1 MLERI
6 SEGEAADIM
15 AVCSGATRAFT
26 NLIRFGL
33 QMKQHNQL
41 ISSQRM
47 NALAAP
53 QPFVGDNFL
62 WQGNIFDLSYFW
74 AKDCE
79 TISMEAINKL
89 PPEVQLKAKAN
100 LNEMYYKGYITFNAD
115 KTGFVLTE
123 KGKEIAYNPDFVAKA
138 AQSSQTT
145 VLQVQKYLEQNFVG
159 TLPKTPT
166 GIDFE
171 DDVLDTS
178 TEIIE
183 VNKTKPKP
191 TPTKNVAEKT
201 VVNGTKT
208 AKSAS
213 SETVTNKAIAGQVAT
228 KTAEVTANVA
238 KTSGEVA
245 QATTNVAATAT
256 ATAAEAATGVGAVA
270 AAVNI
275 AVDMAKKG
283 IKILENLTIK

>member
-41 ISSQRM
+41 ISAQRM